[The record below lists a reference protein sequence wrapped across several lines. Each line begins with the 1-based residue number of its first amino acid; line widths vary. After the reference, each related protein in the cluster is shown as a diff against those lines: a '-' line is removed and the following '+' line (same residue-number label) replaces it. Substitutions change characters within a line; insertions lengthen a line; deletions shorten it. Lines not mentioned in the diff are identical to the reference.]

1 MSDSKIPVC
10 SIIGHVDVGKTKL
23 LDRMR
28 TGTTEEACGI
38 TQQIGATVYSH
49 ERLQQL
55 AGSLQK
61 HINIDSLLMID
72 TPGHECFTAI
82 RYVAMMAADIV
93 IIILDCHKGLE
104 AESKRCLEY
113 LKKSKKNIIF
123 VVNKIDRIYGWK
135 KKTGYTN
142 ETIKNMLKNQ
152 STDAIQTL
160 ETHLNKIKV
169 DLAVCEINS
178 ELYYKNQNPKVYNH
192 IVPIS
197 AETGDGLP
205 DLIALISQF
214 FKPPKIKENLLGIIL
229 DQREDSKYGKYYICL
244 HRKGTVKIGEEIHI
258 SGEIHR
264 IKRLLHIQDDKEIK
278 DSHRFTFVDQIRET
292 CGFGLILDQPSSF
305 EPGELYSTSGTN
317 MRLYEV
323 ENLDDYIKNIGVTI
337 VAPSRILMDALVK
350 SIAKENIP
358 ISLLQ
363 VGKLDKP
370 TIIKTS
376 KWREKASD
384 EFGKQY
390 YQRYSIILY
399 FNPSNIDESGDS
411 KISKL
416 LSENGVTVIIG
427 NTIYSLIEKY
437 NQFYR
442 SFVNTM
448 TQKYPNVFNSLKM
461 NILPNFIFC
470 KKNPLLFGVK
480 ITHGKISIGTK
491 LICNKK
497 IIGVVESIKLDNQD
511 ITNAVQGQE
520 VCVKINN
527 PSRFEY
533 DTDFTADHVIENFRT
548 FEDEDIIEKYNMGI
562 Q

>member
-1 MSDSKIPVC
+1 
-10 SIIGHVDVGKTKL
+10 
-23 LDRMR
+23 
-28 TGTTEEACGI
+28 
-38 TQQIGATVYSH
+38 
-49 ERLQQL
+49 
-55 AGSLQK
+55 
-61 HINIDSLLMID
+61 
-72 TPGHECFTAI
+72 
-82 RYVAMMAADIV
+82 
-93 IIILDCHKGLE
+93 
-104 AESKRCLEY
+104 
-113 LKKSKKNIIF
+113 
-123 VVNKIDRIYGWK
+123 
-135 KKTGYTN
+135 
-142 ETIKNMLKNQ
+142 
-152 STDAIQTL
+152 
-160 ETHLNKIKV
+160 
-169 DLAVCEINS
+169 
-178 ELYYKNQNPKVYNH
+178 
-192 IVPIS
+192 
-197 AETGDGLP
+197 
-205 DLIALISQF
+205 
-214 FKPPKIKENLLGIIL
+214 
-229 DQREDSKYGKYYICL
+229 
-244 HRKGTVKIGEEIHI
+244 
-258 SGEIHR
+258 
-264 IKRLLHIQDDKEIK
+264 
-278 DSHRFTFVDQIRET
+278 
-292 CGFGLILDQPSSF
+292 
-305 EPGELYSTSGTN
+305 

-323 ENLDDYIKNIGVTI
+323 ENLDNYIEDIGVTI

-442 SFVNTM
+442 AFVNTM
-448 TQKYPNVFNSLKM
+448 TQKYPNVFNNMKM
-461 NILPNFIFC
+461 NILPSYIFC